1 MEAAAQRSQTSACLG
16 RKSMR
21 VPRAPSNV
29 SALLTA
35 ADHLLHRTS
44 VDSQLGT
51 RNCTVNCHDLEDI
64 ARKVTAKELS
74 G

>member
-1 MEAAAQRSQTSACLG
+1 
-16 RKSMR
+16 MR
-21 VPRAPSNV
+21 FTRAPSNV

-44 VDSQLGT
+44 VDSQLGAG
-51 RNCTVNCHDLEDI
+51 NCTVNCHYLEDI
-64 ARKVTAKELS
+64 ARKITAKELL